1 MTGYVHHMVEKNQ
14 TFPQFAMSCARA
26 FGALVEM
33 RDEGMDAKI
42 PDEIKPEPY
51 HKKAAAEARKELVAF
66 EAMTEDASAWRG
78 SKPASGGRW
87 TPTGNASKTLR
98 RHALNSPRW
107 SRRLRSGNRRP
118 ANTSG

>member
-26 FGALVEM
+26 FGALIEM

-51 HKKAAAEARKELVAF
+51 HKKAAAEARKELAAF
-66 EAMTEDASAWRG
+66 EDDEGWAFGVGRSHQAAG
-78 SKPASGGRW
+78 GGRLSAMHQRRQSV
-87 TPTGNASKTLR
+87 TRPTR
-98 RHALNSPRW
+98 RDGGAD
-107 SRRLRSGNRRP
+107 
-118 ANTSG
+118 